1 MGYERRD
8 NSSHEPDVSI
18 IIVNWNT
25 AKLLE
30 QCLTSVIQ
38 NTSDVSYE
46 MVIIDNNSA
55 GSDFKGVKQKFSE
68 YTHFTWIENDKN
80 IGALAFNQALPRC
93 RGRYLL
99 ILGPDTIVLAQ
110 SLGRMV
116 DFLDGKKEAGA
127 VTAKLLNPDR
137 SPQNYYFKFWNLPMV
152 FFSTGLGQLIDK
164 IFLKGRCK
172 RYYFGRDLDLNRINV
187 VEQPPGACLMLR
199 RDSVATD
206 YLIDENFPFY
216 VNDVDLCKRIYQ
228 SGYKI
233 FLLPSAEVIHY
244 TSSSFKQT
252 DKKWRV
258 RERRTSLI
266 KYFKKYHKR
275 KVIFLKLILMLDVAT
290 TYVYTKCLPN
300 WIRKRLDSAGS

>member
-8 NSSHEPDVSI
+8 NGSHEPDVSI
-18 IIVNWNT
+18 IILNWNT

-30 QCLTSVIQ
+30 QCLTSVIR
-38 NTSDVSYE
+38 NTNDVSYE
-46 MVIIDNNSA
+46 IVIIDNNSA

-80 IGALAFNQALPRC
+80 IGASACNQALPHC

-110 SLGRMV
+110 SLKRMV
-116 DFLDGKKEAGA
+116 DFLDENKEAGA
-127 VTAKLLNPDR
+127 VTAKLLNPDM
-137 SPQNYYFKFWNLPMV
+137 SPQNYYFKFWNLSMV
-152 FFSTGLGQLIDK
+152 FLSTGIGQLIDE
-164 IFLKGRCK
+164 IFFRGRFW
-172 RYYFGRDLDLNRINV
+172 RYYFGESVDANKVGI
-187 VEQPPGACLMLR
+187 VESPAAACFMLR
-199 RDSVATD
+199 RDSLAEG

-216 VNDVDLCKRIYQ
+216 FNDGDLCKRIYQ

-258 RERRTSLI
+258 KERRTSLI

-275 KVIFLKLILMLDVAT
+275 KVVFLKLILMLDVAT
-290 TYVYTKCLPN
+290 RYIYKKFSPGLSE
-300 WIRKRLDSAGS
+300 K